1 MANRPITELDF
12 ATIKQ
17 QLKTFLSA
25 QSKFQDYDFEG
36 SNMAVLLDV
45 LAYNAYQSNFYT
57 NMTFAESFLDS
68 AVKEESIMSHAK
80 SLNYLP
86 RSAKSAMAVVDI
98 SVVSANNEASF
109 VIPTGTKFTTTANGD
124 TYTFYTNTGHIAL
137 RQAGTNRYTANCVQI
152 FEGNLVEERFTMAAD
167 FEGFYISNADVDTS
181 SIKVVDLTSNTEY
194 AFKTDVFGVDTTDAV
209 FYLEPEKKSYKVIFG
224 RGVFGKD
231 PEVSSQIAVTYRT
244 TNGVEANG
252 ANRFST
258 TIFSNTT
265 VTVLAAAVGG
275 AEKESLDSIRFFA
288 PKSVQVQER
297 AVTRKDYEILLKQR
311 FVEILDVSVY
321 DGADLTPPQHGKVAV
336 SVNVS
341 GGISNAN
348 RSAFIAYLSDKTPL
362 SIQPVFIDADY
373 LYLRPTITVRVNN
386 NIRTKS
392 IGEIKQLIIDEV
404 MAYNLAHL
412 EKFASVFRDSRLAA
426 ELNEVDPSVLSVA
439 IHVNPYMEYSP
450 QLDIPYSPNFQF
462 NAELVKPYPFNTA
475 QGLTSYTPAVKGQTF
490 VYEGIRCF
498 FQDDGLGNLQIISA
512 DLSNVTIIEPTA
524 GTVDYT
530 TGAVRL
536 SDFAVESFEGAA
548 ISIAANYVAEDI
560 IAPKN
565 RVLRIRD
572 SDITVNVIGS

>member
-12 ATIKQ
+12 ATIKA

-45 LAYNAYQSNFYT
+45 MAYNAYQSNFYT
-57 NMTFAESFLDS
+57 NMIFTESFLDS

-98 SVVSANNEASF
+98 SIVSANNEASF
-109 VIPTGTKFTTTANGD
+109 TIPSGTKFTTTANGD
-124 TYTFYTNTGHIAL
+124 TYTFFTNTGHIAP
-137 RQAGTNRYTANCVQI
+137 RVAGTNRYAANCVQI
-152 FEGNLVEERFTMAAD
+152 FEGTLVEERFTMAAD
-167 FEGFYISNADVDTS
+167 FDGFYISNADVDTS

-194 AFKTDVFGVDTTDAV
+194 AFKTDVFGVDTTDHV

-224 RGVFGKD
+224 KNVFGAD
-231 PEVSSQIAVTYRT
+231 PELGSQIAVTYRT
-244 TNGVEANG
+244 TNGEEANG

-258 TIFSNTT
+258 TVFSNTT
-265 VTVLAAAVGG
+265 VTVLAAAIGG
-275 AEKESLDSIRFFA
+275 SEKESLDSIRFFA

-336 SVNVS
+336 SVNVA

-362 SIQPVFIDADY
+362 AIQPVFIDADY
-373 LYLRPTITVRVNN
+373 LYIRPTITVRVNN

-392 IGEIKQLIIDEV
+392 IGEIKQLIIDAV
-404 MAYNLAHL
+404 MSYNLAYL

-426 ELNEVDPSVLSVA
+426 ELNNVDPSVLSVA
-439 IHVNPYMEYSP
+439 ISVNPYMEYSP
-450 QLDIPYSPNFQF
+450 QLNIAYSPSFQF
-462 NAELVKPYPFNTA
+462 NAALVKPYPFSSS

-490 VYEGIRCF
+490 VYEGIRSF

-512 DLSNVTIIEPTA
+512 DISNVTILEPEA
-524 GTVDYT
+524 GTIDYT

-548 ISIAANYVAEDI
+548 ITIAANYVAEDI
-560 IAPKN
+560 LAPKN

-572 SDITVNVIGS
+572 SDITVNVIGT